1 MIRERVST
9 QGIIRPLEPE
19 SDLDA
24 FHIPANIIGEFSEL
38 AVRRYLDAKSQFDK
52 KYHGTKKHID
62 KRRRHNLKIARKDIQ
77 KNMAQLQGTVSMQSK
92 SAKKGGSKEGKGI
105 AKGLE
110 AVSGSWSW
118 AWALESDER
127 PPPSSIVS
135 RRDTEEARHLAKIA
149 DQTSLDDSAFS
160 GNHLWSTLVDFLAT
174 PPGKE
179 KYQSSNPRDGNEMG
193 DVTTNSGPSALEGKK
208 FQRSRFIPERKATG
222 STEEAVEQVFVQS

>member
-52 KYHGTKKHID
+52 KYHGTKKYIER
-62 KRRRHNLKIARKDIQ
+62 RRRHNLKIAVNDIQ
-77 KNMAQLQGTVSMQSK
+77 KNMAQLQGAVSRHSELV
-92 SAKKGGSKEGKGI
+92 KKRGSKKGKGI
-105 AKGLE
+105 AEGLE
-110 AVSGSWSW
+110 AMSGSWSW

-135 RRDTEEARHLAKIA
+135 RRDTEEARQLAKIA

-160 GNHLWSTLVDFLAT
+160 GNRLWSTLVDFLAT

-179 KYQSSNPRDGNEMG
+179 KYQNSNPHDDNEVN
-193 DVTTNSGPSALEGKK
+193 DVTTDGGLSVSEGKK
-208 FQRSRFIPERKATG
+208 SRR
-222 STEEAVEQVFVQS
+222 QD